1 MIHDFRGAVDA
12 RILPHGTVLRSA
24 CPLRLEDQEHVTDAS
39 PTYRTGRAALAIV
52 TAVLALSLGDAVI
65 KATSLSLP
73 LWQIFVLRSAL
84 ALPFLLW
91 LVRRRGPIA
100 FGSLL
105 WALVRSVLLVL
116 MWLSYYMALP
126 LMPLSLAAATY
137 YTAPILITVIAALVA
152 RHWPAPRVLLAIA
165 LGFGGVILVLR
176 PDTAGFQVATL
187 LPLLAAFLYASAMV
201 LTWAK
206 CRDADPFALALALNV
221 AFIIGGMMLGLFS
234 GREGSFVF
242 GPWQPL
248 DAMLIAITA
257 ALAMATLI
265 GSVGAAIAYQNGPPA
280 MVAALDYSYLVF
292 SLIWAVLFFGE
303 RLDVLTLAGIVVIA
317 GAGILALPL
326 ILPHCSGGESL
337 PHRPRFAESSPLAS
351 GHRGLR
357 QTPETP
363 LGIEDDWVV
372 DNDILVT
379 KPQRQDRPGRGEA
392 IG

>member
-1 MIHDFRGAVDA
+1 MPTPGHAIRMLTPA
-12 RILPHGTVLRSA
+12 
-24 CPLRLEDQEHVTDAS
+24 EDQETVTDAS

-73 LWQIFVLRSAL
+73 LWQMFVLRSAL
-84 ALPFLLW
+84 ALPVLLW
-91 LVRRRGPIA
+91 LARRHGPIA

-105 WALVRSVLLVL
+105 WAVVRSVLLVL

-137 YTAPILITVIAALVA
+137 YTAPILITAIAALLA
-152 RHWPAPRVLLAIA
+152 CRWPAPRALFAIA

-176 PDTAGFQVATL
+176 PDTSGFQIATL
-187 LPLLAAFLYASAMV
+187 LPLLAAFLYACAMV

-206 CRDADPFALALALNV
+206 CRNADPFALALALNV
-221 AFIIGGMMLGLFS
+221 AFIIGGTILGLFS
-234 GREGSFVF
+234 GRDGSFVF

-248 DAMLIAITA
+248 DAALIGITA
-257 ALAMATLI
+257 ALAVATLI

-303 RLDVLTLAGIVVIA
+303 RPDLLTLAGIAVIA
-317 GAGILALPL
+317 GAGILALP
-326 ILPHCSGGESL
+326 
-337 PHRPRFAESSPLAS
+337 PRE
-351 GHRGLR
+351 
-357 QTPETP
+357 
-363 LGIEDDWVV
+363 
-372 DNDILVT
+372 T
-379 KPQRQDRPGRGEA
+379 KPKP
-392 IG
+392 

>member
-1 MIHDFRGAVDA
+1 MDA
-12 RILPHGTVLRSA
+12 RIFPDGTVMRSA
-24 CPLRLEDQEHVTDAS
+24 CPLKLEDQANMTDAS

-73 LWQIFVLRSAL
+73 LWQMFVLRSAL
-84 ALPFLLW
+84 ALPVLFW
-91 LVRRRGPIA
+91 LARRRGPIA

-152 RHWPAPRVLLAIA
+152 RRSPTPRTLLAIA
-165 LGFGGVILVLR
+165 LGFGGVLLVLR
-176 PDTAGFQVATL
+176 PDTSGFQVATL
-187 LPLLAAFLYASAMV
+187 LPLLAAFLYAGAMV

-248 DAMLIAITA
+248 DAMLIGITA

-303 RLDVLTLAGIVVIA
+303 RPDLLTLVGIVVIA
-317 GAGILALPL
+317 GAGILALP
-326 ILPHCSGGESL
+326 
-337 PHRPRFAESSPLAS
+337 RPEKAP
-351 GHRGLR
+351 
-357 QTPETP
+357 
-363 LGIEDDWVV
+363 
-372 DNDILVT
+372 
-379 KPQRQDRPGRGEA
+379 RP
-392 IG
+392 

>member
-1 MIHDFRGAVDA
+1 MAM
-12 RILPHGTVLRSA
+12 RSA
-24 CPLRLEDQEHVTDAS
+24 CPRRPGDQENVTDAS

-52 TAVLALSLGDAVI
+52 AAVLALSLGDAVI

-73 LWQIFVLRSAL
+73 LWQMFVLRSAL
-84 ALPFLLW
+84 ALPVLLW
-91 LVRRRGPIA
+91 LARRRGPIA

-116 MWLSYYMALP
+116 MWLSYYIALP

-152 RHWPAPRVLLAIA
+152 RRWPAPRVLLAIA

-234 GREGSFVF
+234 GRENSFVF

-248 DAMLIAITA
+248 DVTLIGITA
-257 ALAMATLI
+257 ALAVATLI

-303 RLDVLTLAGIVVIA
+303 RPDVLTLAGIVVIA
-317 GAGILALPL
+317 GAGILALP
-326 ILPHCSGGESL
+326 
-337 PHRPRFAESSPLAS
+337 RPEKAL
-351 GHRGLR
+351 
-357 QTPETP
+357 
-363 LGIEDDWVV
+363 
-372 DNDILVT
+372 
-379 KPQRQDRPGRGEA
+379 KP
-392 IG
+392 